1 MTFDTNRP
9 IRRRSRSGNSA
20 FGCLWNA
27 LAAGL
32 LLLTFIAAIFMGLIY
47 LNPQSSLNPFPPGG
61 GRPTVTLIPTLNI
74 NGPTPT
80 IRNQLPPTWTPTPSP
95 EPTQPGSELA
105 TPTETRTPISGPS
118 ATPEPTFT
126 ATVPTLTPTA
136 GKYPFVMQEG
146 SPAYVGNLFH
156 PEKGC
161 AWMGV
166 GGQALDR
173 RGSPVIGLV
182 VQVGGSLN
190 GDPFDTILSL
200 TGVAKE
206 YGPGGYEV
214 EIYGAPLATTDELY
228 IQLFDPGTNQPVS
241 DKTFFD
247 TKNSC
252 TENLILIT
260 FQQK

>member
-1 MTFDTNRP
+1 
-9 IRRRSRSGNSA
+9 
-20 FGCLWNA
+20 LWNI
-27 LAAGL
+27 LAVVM
-32 LLLTFIAAIFMGLIY
+32 LLLTLAAAGYVGLIFI
-47 LNPQSSLNPFPPGG
+47 NPNSPLNPFPPGTAQ
-61 GRPTVTLIPTLNI
+61 PTVTLIPTLDLI
-74 NGPTPT
+74 GPTAT

-95 EPTQPGSELA
+95 EPTLA
-105 TPTETRTPISGPS
+105 NVDSVTPTASRTPISGPS
-118 ATPEPTFT
+118 ATLEPTFT
-126 ATVPTLTPTA
+126 ATVPTLTPTP
-136 GKYPFVMQEG
+136 GKYPFVMQDG
-146 SPAYVGNLFH
+146 SPAYVANLFH
-156 PEKGC
+156 PDLGC

-182 VQVGGSLN
+182 VQVGGTLN
-190 GDPFDTILSL
+190 GTTFDTQLSL

-206 YGPGGYEV
+206 YGPGGYE
-214 EIYGAPLATTDELY
+214 IQIFGAPLDSTEELY

-241 DKTFFD
+241 EKTYFD